1 MSIKILHPHDNLSHN
16 LLHSLLISVDLS
28 PGIHKSLQTV
38 LSPVVAD
45 LSVSAS
51 NVLGHL
57 SAQEPFLKGSL
68 GLHKLNVFS
77 SDFLINTGL
86 FKNLSHFFKS
96 SVGSA

>member
-28 PGIHKSLQTV
+28 PGIHESLQTV

-77 SDFLINTGL
+77 SDFLIYTGL